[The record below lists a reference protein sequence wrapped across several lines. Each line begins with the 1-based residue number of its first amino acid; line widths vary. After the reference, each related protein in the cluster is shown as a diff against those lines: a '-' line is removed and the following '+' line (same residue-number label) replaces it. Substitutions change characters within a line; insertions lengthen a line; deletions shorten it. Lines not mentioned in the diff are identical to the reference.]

1 MALKTKVLVENIT
14 NLSEARYCAGM
25 GVHFLSFPAQYVD
38 PKMYKDITGWI
49 QGPEMAIEFS
59 AAINNQ
65 FDLSE
70 YDTKL
75 IIFSIQEER
84 SQFPSLSR
92 WIIRVTPQDWYA
104 NNSFLVENKTKI
116 DFLLFDLIDT
126 SPMSVNAIQEA
137 SKEFRLFASA
147 QQIPY
152 KELLTWPIEGIALR
166 GSNETKVGLKD
177 YDHLSSVLEGLEIQ
191 E

>member
-14 NLSEARYCAGM
+14 NLSEARYCASM

-59 AAINNQ
+59 AAINNEI
-65 FDLSE
+65 DLNE

-104 NNSFLVENKTKI
+104 NNSFLIENQ
-116 DFLLFDLIDT
+116 D
-126 SPMSVNAIQEA
+126 
-137 SKEFRLFASA
+137 
-147 QQIPY
+147 
-152 KELLTWPIEGIALR
+152 
-166 GSNETKVGLKD
+166 
-177 YDHLSSVLEGLEIQ
+177 
-191 E
+191 